1 LPAHT
6 APAVLKA
13 IEKIGA
19 AAKQKI
25 GAWWKKSEAFAKV
38 ETGDDGKLE
47 ASAGVSHTWF
57 DKNGAAAKFGDDKN
71 NISLFSYEASATS
84 GFTASDGGGSLNLID
99 ASVEGSAISAQGQK
113 DFLGGA
119 AEVDGSVE
127 LDHVEAEA
135 KVGADWDDKAKVVQ
149 AKVGA
154 SVDLVK
160 ADVGGSFKIPLPFG
174 HTLTLGGGAEGEIG
188 ASAEANAQAGWTE
201 EDGYTLGASA
211 KVGLGLGG
219 GLNFKIGFK

>member
-1 LPAHT
+1 M
-6 APAVLKA
+6 
-13 IEKIGA
+13 
-19 AAKQKI
+19 
-25 GAWWKKSEAFAKV
+25 
-38 ETGDDGKLE
+38 
-47 ASAGVSHTWF
+47 
-57 DKNGAAAKFGDDKN
+57 
-71 NISLFSYEASATS
+71 
-84 GFTASDGGGSLNLID
+84 
-99 ASVEGSAISAQGQK
+99 
-113 DFLGGA
+113 
-119 AEVDGSVE
+119 
-127 LDHVEAEA
+127 
-135 KVGADWDDKAKVVQ
+135 GADWDDKAKVVQ

>member
-1 LPAHT
+1 LPGHT

-25 GAWWKKSEAFAKV
+25 SEWWKKSDASAEV

-57 DKNGAAAKFGDDKN
+57 DKDGAAAKFGDDQN

-119 AEVDGSVE
+119 AEVDGSV
-127 LDHVEAEA
+127 
-135 KVGADWDDKAKVVQ
+135 
-149 AKVGA
+149 
-154 SVDLVK
+154 
-160 ADVGGSFKIPLPFG
+160 
-174 HTLTLGGGAEGEIG
+174 
-188 ASAEANAQAGWTE
+188 
-201 EDGYTLGASA
+201 
-211 KVGLGLGG
+211 
-219 GLNFKIGFK
+219 